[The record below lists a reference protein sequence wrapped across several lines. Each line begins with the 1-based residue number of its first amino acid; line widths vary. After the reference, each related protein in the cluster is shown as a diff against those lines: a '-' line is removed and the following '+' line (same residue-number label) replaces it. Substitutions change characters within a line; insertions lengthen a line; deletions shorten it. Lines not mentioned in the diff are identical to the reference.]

1 MAKREAKKIITV
13 EEVIAIHDKLI
24 KKYGGEK
31 GILNYGVLDFAVS
44 WVNDHPRKSI
54 FWKCAILLRD
64 IVLGHPF
71 VDGNKRTGFNIVI
84 TLLRTKNYRLEVS
97 REEAIR
103 FLIELA
109 EKGKSIDEII
119 IWLKKHSKKYEKKS
133 KSKK

>member
-1 MAKREAKKIITV
+1 
-13 EEVIAIHDKLI
+13 
-24 KKYGGEK
+24 
-31 GILNYGVLDFAVS
+31 
-44 WVNDHPRKSI
+44 
-54 FWKCAILLRD
+54 LLRD
-64 IVLGHPF
+64 IVSGHPF

-109 EKGKSIDEII
+109 DKGKSIDEII